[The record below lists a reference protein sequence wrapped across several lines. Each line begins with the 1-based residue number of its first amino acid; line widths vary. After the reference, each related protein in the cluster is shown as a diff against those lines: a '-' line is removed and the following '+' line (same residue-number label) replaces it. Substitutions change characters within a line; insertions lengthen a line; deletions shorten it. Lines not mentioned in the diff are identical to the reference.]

1 MKLYMPTK
9 VYNEKGCVR
18 QHSQELA
25 ALGTKALLVTGKHSS
40 RVNGS
45 LQDVKDALN
54 REQVSYVIFDGIE
67 ENPSVASVMRA
78 TALGLSE
85 KVDFVIGIGGSATND
100 CGLGM
105 MESLGA
111 RFFDANGELV
121 GGTGDDVK
129 RVAEADLGDLLKLTR
144 GCHFRVA
151 CDVTNPLCG
160 ENGCSFVF
168 GPQKGGTPDMLAE
181 MDEAIG
187 RFSRLIETQ
196 MGTEN
201 AAEAPGAGAAGG
213 LGFAFRTALGA
224 ELVSGTD
231 LVLQTIG
238 ASKNLTDADLF
249 ITGEGRLDSQ
259 TARGKAPAGAA
270 RFLKRLN
277 PKCVAVE
284 LCGSI
289 GERPETIHALGI
301 DAFFPI
307 IGIPATE
314 ASAMD
319 PETAKD
325 NLRRTAAEAVRFF
338 AAARSA
344 AS

>member
-1 MKLYMPTK
+1 MISGIVVACMAVFMVIGAADKALFNNRFGYG
-9 VYNEKGCVR
+9 EEFERG
-18 QHSQELA
+18 LA
-25 ALGTKALLVTGKHSS
+25 AMGPLAMCLVGIMCAAPAVGRAVAPALSPLFTAI
-40 RVNGS
+40 GS
-45 LQDVKDALN
+45 D
-54 REQVSYVIFDGIE
+54 
-67 ENPSVASVMRA
+67 PSVAAGMIFGIDSGGLTLSIALASTREAAMLSG
-78 TALGLSE
+78 LGLAASMGCIITYALPVSLSMCAPE
-85 KVDFVIGIGGSATND
+85 SRPAVAK
-100 CGLGM
+100 GL
-105 MESLGA
+105 
-111 RFFDANGELV
+111 
-121 GGTGDDVK
+121 
-129 RVAEADLGDLLKLTR
+129 
-144 GCHFRVA
+144 
-151 CDVTNPLCG
+151 
-160 ENGCSFVF
+160 
-168 GPQKGGTPDMLAE
+168 
-181 MDEAIG
+181 
-187 RFSRLIETQ
+187 
-196 MGTEN
+196 
-201 AAEAPGAGAAGG
+201 AAGIAAAPVSLFG
-213 LGFAFRTALGA
+213 VAA
-224 ELVSGTD
+224 VSGY
-231 LVLQTIG
+231 
-238 ASKNLTDADLF
+238 SLTDADLF

>member
-1 MKLYMPTK
+1 MVCAADDTGTSRVTALIEAADAAGLTK
-9 VYNEKGCVR
+9 VPSSLRNPRKTTTAG
-18 QHSQELA
+18 
-25 ALGTKALLVTGKHSS
+25 LGDLIRHAVT
-40 RVNGS
+40 R
-45 LQDVKDALN
+45 
-54 REQVSYVIFDGIE
+54 GI
-67 ENPSVASVMRA
+67 
-78 TALGLSE
+78 
-85 KVDFVIGIGGSATND
+85 KDFVIGIGGSATND

-111 RFFDANGELV
+111 RFFDEAGELV

-129 RVAEADLGDLLKLTR
+129 QVTRADLTELLKLTA
-144 GCHFRVA
+144 GCRFRVA
-151 CDVTNPLCG
+151 CDVTNPLCD
-160 ENGCSFVF
+160 ENGCSLVF
-168 GPQKGGTPDMLAE
+168 GPQKGGTPDMLSE

-187 RFSRLIETQ
+187 RFSRLIETE
-196 MGTEN
+196 MGTEK

-338 AAARSA
+338 AAARA
-344 AS
+344 AAF

>member
-1 MKLYMPTK
+1 
-9 VYNEKGCVR
+9 
-18 QHSQELA
+18 
-25 ALGTKALLVTGKHSS
+25 
-40 RVNGS
+40 
-45 LQDVKDALN
+45 
-54 REQVSYVIFDGIE
+54 
-67 ENPSVASVMRA
+67 
-78 TALGLSE
+78 
-85 KVDFVIGIGGSATND
+85 
-100 CGLGM
+100 
-105 MESLGA
+105 
-111 RFFDANGELV
+111 
-121 GGTGDDVK
+121 
-129 RVAEADLGDLLKLTR
+129 
-144 GCHFRVA
+144 
-151 CDVTNPLCG
+151 
-160 ENGCSFVF
+160 
-168 GPQKGGTPDMLAE
+168 MLAE

-307 IGIPATE
+307 IGTPATE

-338 AAARSA
+338 AAARAA

>member
-1 MKLYMPTK
+1 M
-9 VYNEKGCVR
+9 
-18 QHSQELA
+18 
-25 ALGTKALLVTGKHSS
+25 
-40 RVNGS
+40 
-45 LQDVKDALN
+45 
-54 REQVSYVIFDGIE
+54 
-67 ENPSVASVMRA
+67 
-78 TALGLSE
+78 
-85 KVDFVIGIGGSATND
+85 
-100 CGLGM
+100 
-105 MESLGA
+105 
-111 RFFDANGELV
+111 
-121 GGTGDDVK
+121 
-129 RVAEADLGDLLKLTR
+129 
-144 GCHFRVA
+144 
-151 CDVTNPLCG
+151 
-160 ENGCSFVF
+160 
-168 GPQKGGTPDMLAE
+168 
-181 MDEAIG
+181 
-187 RFSRLIETQ
+187 
-196 MGTEN
+196 
-201 AAEAPGAGAAGG
+201 
-213 LGFAFRTALGA
+213 
-224 ELVSGTD
+224 SGTD

-289 GERPETIHALGI
+289 GERPETI

-338 AAARSA
+338 AAARA
-344 AS
+344 AAF